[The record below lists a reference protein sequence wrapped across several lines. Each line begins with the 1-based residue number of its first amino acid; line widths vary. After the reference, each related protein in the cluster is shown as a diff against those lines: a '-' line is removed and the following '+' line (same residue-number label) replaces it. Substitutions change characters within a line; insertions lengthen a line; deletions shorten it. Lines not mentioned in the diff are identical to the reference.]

1 MGNFRNHFASLLVL
15 GVFALPLLFASLKT
29 QAGLSS
35 DEAKPIVL
43 RMLSFSDPKGIEELQ
58 DWENRII
65 PGNVRL
71 ERTFYGFR
79 AGPGNSMQRAPVG
92 GVDPETGEP
101 VEEPPEYPVKCQFLV
116 VADVPDGV
124 ERINWNILGG
134 SACIIGAP
142 DDSQFID
149 SSHVVTP
156 VVPTPQIVQ
165 IENTHYATETTIYEY
180 VIESSSSDRLYK
192 LKNYDEENF
201 YGTLEERE
209 ERHFV
214 EYKREFR
221 IDDKQTYIIITATQL
236 GQTDIV
242 ASCERE
248 GMHPAESLVFAT
260 VKWVVQRESV
270 KGVIEKRVIK
280 EEYNFAANIVDIN
293 DPLDWDAYLKG
304 GQDIKVQF
312 EISVENKGMT
322 AIPKN
327 LLFFRI
333 YPDIKPNW
341 WENDTK
347 VSVEKRDW
355 VDSNPYCYKWSDLE
369 DNLGSE
375 VISPGETA
383 IVKISPK
390 IVKADAIDPTLQ
402 GRTPFEIQNT
412 ELYFMGPRSSGDMDG
427 YGIRTNEST
436 TVVAG
441 VPMVS
446 GLSSI
451 YDGNVITLQN
461 QGVGPIYLD
470 TLNSD
475 ADTLGS
481 KVILSGTG
489 KIKNISFSEKIAT
502 IKFHVKSKIDGKE
515 HRADASVT
523 LRY

>member
-1 MGNFRNHFASLLVL
+1 MGNFRNRFASLLVL
-15 GVFALPLLFASLKT
+15 GVFALSLLSASLKA
-29 QAGLSS
+29 QEAGLSS
-35 DEAKPIVL
+35 DKANPIVL
-43 RMLSFSDPKGIEELQ
+43 RMLSFSEPESIDALQ
-58 DWENRII
+58 DWENKII

-71 ERTFYGFR
+71 DIIVDGFR
-79 AGPGNSMQRAPVG
+79 ASPGNLMQRGPVDG
-92 GVDPETGEP
+92 KNPEDGMPIDVSTN
-101 VEEPPEYPVKCQFLV
+101 YPVKCQFLV

-124 ERINWNILGG
+124 ERVNWNILGG
-134 SACIIGAP
+134 SACIIGVPA
-142 DDSQFID
+142 DSQFID

-192 LKNYDEENF
+192 LKNYSEENF

-242 ASCERE
+242 ASCEEE

-260 VKWVVQRESV
+260 VKWVVQPESV

-304 GQDIKVQF
+304 GQDIKGQF

-347 VSVEKRDW
+347 GKRDW
-355 VDSNPYCYKWSDLE
+355 VNSNPYCYKWSDLE
-369 DNLGSE
+369 DNFPGSE
-375 VISPGETA
+375 VISPGKTA

-390 IVKADAIDPTLQ
+390 IVKADAIDPSLQ

-412 ELYFMGPRSSGDMDG
+412 ELYFMGPRSSLDMDG

-451 YDGNVITLQN
+451 YDGNMIILRN
-461 QGVGPIYLD
+461 QYAGPIYID
-470 TLNSD
+470 TLNGINI
-475 ADTLGS
+475 LEP
-481 KVILSGTG
+481 KVILGGPG
-489 KIKNISFSEKIAT
+489 KMRMIDFIGKVAT
-502 IKFHVKSKIDGKE
+502 IKFHIKSKIDGKE
-515 HRADASVT
+515 HRANGSVT